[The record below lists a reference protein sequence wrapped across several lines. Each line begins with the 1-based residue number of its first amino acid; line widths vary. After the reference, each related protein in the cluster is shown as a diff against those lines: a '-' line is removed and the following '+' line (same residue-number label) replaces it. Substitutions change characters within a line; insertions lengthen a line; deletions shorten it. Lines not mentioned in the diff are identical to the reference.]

1 MTQACPFLEL
11 PAELRISIHNYA
23 VDWND
28 TQLLSDDPLRRAT
41 PTILLLNR
49 QIHYEAMVIPRYKP
63 LTIDC
68 RNDSHSA
75 GRTGDEPLR

>member
-11 PAELRISIHNYA
+11 AAELRISIYDYA

-28 TQLLSDDPLRRAT
+28 TQFLSNDLSRRAT
-41 PTILLLNR
+41 PMILFLNR
-49 QIHYEAMVIPRYKP
+49 QIHYEAMTIPRNKP

-68 RNDSHSA
+68 RNDS
-75 GRTGDEPLR
+75 